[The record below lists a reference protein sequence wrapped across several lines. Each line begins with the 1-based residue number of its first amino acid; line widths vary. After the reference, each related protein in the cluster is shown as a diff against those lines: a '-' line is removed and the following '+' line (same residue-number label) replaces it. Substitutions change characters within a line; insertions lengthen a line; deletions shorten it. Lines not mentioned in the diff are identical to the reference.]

1 MKIDELKKVIDKAY
15 KKGKGC
21 YVEFYIT
28 LTDGNSIWMDVK
40 DIGQFNIIPDTTIT
54 FEIKDDDLDLYSKI
68 LNTEEI
74 KYKKEYL
81 KLKKKLE
88 KIKDMLGE

>member
-15 KKGKGC
+15 KKGKGR